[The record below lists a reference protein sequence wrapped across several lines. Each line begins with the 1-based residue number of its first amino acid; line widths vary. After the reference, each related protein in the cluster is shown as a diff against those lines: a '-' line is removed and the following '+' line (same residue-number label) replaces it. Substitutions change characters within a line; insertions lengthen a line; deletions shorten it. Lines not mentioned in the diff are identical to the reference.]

1 MKEYLAAKV
10 HKMLSRF
17 ELYGSRPEYYQNFP
31 LDAFRDKVNQEIR
44 TSKYLYTL
52 KVRGKGAN
60 KPKKKN
66 QEDIGIEL

>member
-1 MKEYLAAKV
+1 MKEDLEAKV
-10 HKMLSRF
+10 HETMSIF